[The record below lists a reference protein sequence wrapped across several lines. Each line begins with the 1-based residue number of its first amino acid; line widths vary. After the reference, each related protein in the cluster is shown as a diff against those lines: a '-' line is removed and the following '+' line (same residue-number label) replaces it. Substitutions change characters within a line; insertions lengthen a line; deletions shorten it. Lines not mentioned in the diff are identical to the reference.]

1 MKGKLRVLAVAAALL
16 VGTPAEAQIYRAVLS
31 GQNEIPAA
39 ATQGSGFGIVTL
51 NRTTHEMRVSANFS
65 GLVGLT
71 TASHIHCCVVQP
83 ANAGV
88 ATTSPT
94 FVGFPLGVSSGSWDR
109 IYDMSQTTTW
119 NAPFITGNGGTNAG
133 AESAFLAGVAAGQSY
148 LNIHSTTF
156 PGGEIRGNLEL
167 FRFAGN
173 SSLKSGS
180 IGVATALD
188 SLGAG
193 TGKLSDALVGM
204 AFLAAAPQAAAV
216 EKLAPISS
224 RGRLVVTT
232 GHADTNFDQIS
243 NRLDVLRRAKRN
255 NALESRN
262 GLWFNGGGVADRQ
275 DLDDDFAGYKS
286 DGWGLAGGYD
296 RELQS
301 GTFIGGGLGYA
312 DSSIDYR
319 DQSAGSNDDI
329 DTRQISFYASHDA
342 GRFYVQGMFSYGWQ
356 QYENSRDTGS
366 TGAATSSYDGNQSG
380 FRINAGAPFSLS
392 SAISFTPQV
401 RVNWNDV
408 KQDAYSETSSGVFG
422 LQVAAK
428 SEKRVRTALGGQLD
442 FGTGGASLLPY
453 VRAFWNHDYENG
465 GRDTTSTF
473 LAGGTDFITPG
484 QQLDG
489 DAASLGAGV
498 NFLTKGPFAAAFTY
512 DATFTGS
519 HQSHA
524 IQGRAHWSF

>member
-193 TGKLSDALVGM
+193 TASCPMPWSAWH
-204 AFLAAAPQAAAV
+204 FWPQRHRP
-216 EKLAPISS
+216 LPSRSS
-224 RGRLVVTT
+224 RRFRHG
-232 GHADTNFDQIS
+232 
-243 NRLDVLRRAKRN
+243 
-255 NALESRN
+255 
-262 GLWFNGGGVADRQ
+262 
-275 DLDDDFAGYKS
+275 
-286 DGWGLAGGYD
+286 
-296 RELQS
+296 
-301 GTFIGGGLGYA
+301 A
-312 DSSIDYR
+312 DS
-319 DQSAGSNDDI
+319 
-329 DTRQISFYASHDA
+329 
-342 GRFYVQGMFSYGWQ
+342 W
-356 QYENSRDTGS
+356 
-366 TGAATSSYDGNQSG
+366 
-380 FRINAGAPFSLS
+380 
-392 SAISFTPQV
+392 
-401 RVNWNDV
+401 
-408 KQDAYSETSSGVFG
+408 
-422 LQVAAK
+422 
-428 SEKRVRTALGGQLD
+428 
-442 FGTGGASLLPY
+442 
-453 VRAFWNHDYENG
+453 
-465 GRDTTSTF
+465 
-473 LAGGTDFITPG
+473 
-484 QQLDG
+484 
-489 DAASLGAGV
+489 
-498 NFLTKGPFAAAFTY
+498 
-512 DATFTGS
+512 
-519 HQSHA
+519 
-524 IQGRAHWSF
+524 